1 VEREARARL
10 RQVPLASVTPIRATE
25 VSQALAAEVLR
36 PGDLALDATAG
47 KGRDTVFL
55 AQAVGPTGHV
65 HAFDIQPAAMDA
77 TRVLC
82 ANAGLL
88 DRVTLHLRSHAE
100 IASALPADHLGRVGV
115 AIFNLGY
122 LPGGDHAVITRP
134 DSTATALRAAYAALR
149 PGGRLICVA
158 YTGHAGG
165 NDESAVVLAFA
176 EERGAHGDVVS
187 KHGYEPGSGRPWV
200 LSVTKK

>member
-100 IASALPADHLGRVGV
+100 IA
-115 AIFNLGY
+115 IFNLGY
-122 LPGGDHAVITRP
+122 LPGGDHGVITRP